1 MLRAKFSL
9 CVTLGVE
16 KNSLLVSFASALQRS
31 DCCGLGGVSG
41 TPKRQ
46 KKIFKPT
53 FLLFVRVASMGRPPL
68 PPGADK
74 ASRTRA
80 RKALWKQQQRE
91 KQKTVDAEDVPQ
103 LETDVTQCHRTLQW
117 CVVVVLVVLLL
128 CCSSDGFPTFA
139 TPFAT
144 LFASRRS
151 LRRSTA
157 AVVLCSSDVR
167 NLFAIRLRRLCSH
180 QSQHCTAPSDLF

>member
-1 MLRAKFSL
+1 
-9 CVTLGVE
+9 
-16 KNSLLVSFASALQRS
+16 
-31 DCCGLGGVSG
+31 
-41 TPKRQ
+41 
-46 KKIFKPT
+46 
-53 FLLFVRVASMGRPPL
+53 MGRLPL
-68 PPGADK
+68 PAGENK
-74 ASRTRA
+74 ASRIKAKRA
-80 RKALWKQQQRE
+80 LAYQKQKE
-91 KQKTVDAEDVPQ
+91 KQKLQQKGGTNDVSQ
-103 LETDVTQCHRTLQW
+103 LETDATKFQRALQR
-117 CVVVVLVVLLL
+117 CVVVVLVVFFL

-151 LRRSTA
+151 LRRSTT